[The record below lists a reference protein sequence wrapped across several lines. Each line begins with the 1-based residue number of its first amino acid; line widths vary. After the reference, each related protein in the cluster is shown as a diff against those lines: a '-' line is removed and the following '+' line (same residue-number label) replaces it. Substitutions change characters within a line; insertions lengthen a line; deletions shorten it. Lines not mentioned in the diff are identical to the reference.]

1 MTDGQYWNITLYYLI
16 FVVVNLGL
24 SYLLFRGWRDH
35 VSTWKSQ
42 QTVRQA
48 LLLLVSAL
56 LLLFSSLVLGFIFCG
71 SFEAWKGALDP
82 DTPAPLFELFWSVG
96 LPVVTLPAGIAGMLQ
111 ALVRKEYEQLLP

>member
-1 MTDGQYWNITLYYLI
+1 VITSAH
-16 FVVVNLGL
+16 G
-24 SYLLFRGWRDH
+24 
-35 VSTWKSQ
+35 KSQ
-42 QTVRQA
+42 QIVRQA

-56 LLLFSSLVLGFIFCG
+56 LLLFSSLALGFIFCG